1 MNQTIPEVYGKWS
14 FVAVIA
20 TVFAVAGLR
29 PAGSQDP
36 VVDDAAAQ
44 QVTGEAL
51 PDQQGENA
59 EDEIE
64 DPPYTPKTVS
74 QLQKSLSAIQFKVT
88 QNEETEPAF
97 RNKYWDNK
105 KDGLYRCIICGQAL
119 FKSETKFKSG
129 TGWPSFYDPISAD
142 RIGVKLDFK
151 LIYPRQ
157 EVHCSR
163 CKAHLGHVFGDGP
176 KDKTGKRYCLNSAA
190 LRFEE
195 TSDEPKSKSKAKT
208 SAAKE

>member
-1 MNQTIPEVYGKWS
+1 MNQSINEVYGKWT

-20 TVFAVAGLR
+20 AVLTVAGLR
-29 PAGSQDP
+29 PAAGQNPAGDDP
-36 VVDDAAAQ
+36 AAQ
-44 QVTGEAL
+44 EATGDAL
-51 PDQQGENA
+51 PDGTHEDS

-64 DPPYTPKTVS
+64 DPPYTPKSVS
-74 QLQKSLSAIQFKVT
+74 ELQKSLSAIQFKVT

-105 KDGLYRCIICGQAL
+105 KEGLYRCIVCGQSL
-119 FKSETKFKSG
+119 FSSETKFKSG

-142 RIGVKLDFK
+142 RIGMKLDFK

-195 TSDEPKSKSKAKT
+195 QSEKPKSNSKTKA